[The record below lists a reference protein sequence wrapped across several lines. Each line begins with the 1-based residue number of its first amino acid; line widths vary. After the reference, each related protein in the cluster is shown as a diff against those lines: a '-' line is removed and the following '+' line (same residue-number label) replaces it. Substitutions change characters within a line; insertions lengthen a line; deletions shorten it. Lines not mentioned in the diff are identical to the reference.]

1 MKMLLRAISSEVLKV
16 KRTLALWMV
25 FIAPL
30 VVITL
35 QFLLMWQRGE
45 ATSRVILDPWTLVYL
60 SIFNFYAVGML
71 PLFITLETA
80 LLAGIEHNQ
89 KAWKQLFALP
99 VPRATIITAKLI
111 VAAAMIA
118 MSCFVLVLGTV
129 ACGYLLSVVF
139 PAIDFSAGPPWVE
152 MFTGAASMFLASWLI
167 LVLHSWVALRWPS
180 FAFASGFGM
189 SATVGIALIASS
201 KYWKIYPW
209 ALPVHAAGGSQFAAL
224 ALTLGAF
231 GGLVVAVIACWDITR
246 RDVL

>member
-1 MKMLLRAISSEVLKV
+1 MKILLRTISAEMLKV

-30 VVITL
+30 VVVTL

-45 ATSRVILDPWTLVYL
+45 TTSRFITNPWTLVYL
-60 SIFNFYAVGML
+60 SVFNFYAIGML

-99 VPRATIITAKLI
+99 VPRATIITAKLL
-111 VAAAMIA
+111 VAAGLIA
-118 MSCFVLVLGTV
+118 LSCLVLVFAAV
-129 ACGYLLSVVF
+129 ACGYLLAAMF
-139 PAIDFSAGPPWVE
+139 PAIDFSSGPPWGE
-152 MFTGAASMFLASWLI
+152 MFAGAASIFIASWLI
-167 LVLHSWVALRWPS
+167 LALHSWVALRWPS

-201 KYWKIYPW
+201 KYWKVYPW
-209 ALPVHAAGGSQFAAL
+209 ALPVHAAGGSEFAPL

-231 GGLVVAVIACWDITR
+231 GGLVVAVFACWDITR